1 MSYLNKI
8 NDVYKLLGEGKAMDA
23 FEKYYHEDVI
33 MIEGNGEKH
42 EGKDTNR
49 KRETEF
55 FGSIEEMHG
64 AGVDAIATNEEEG
77 ITMVENWMEVTFK
90 GGNKIKMEQI
100 ARQKWKGDHI
110 IEERF
115 YYNPG

>member
-33 MIEGNGEKH
+33 MIEGNSEKH

-49 KRETEF
+49 KREPEF

-64 AGVDAIATNEEEG
+64 AGVDTIVANEEEG
-77 ITMVENWMEVTFK
+77 ITMAET
-90 GGNKIKMEQI
+90 
-100 ARQKWKGDHI
+100 
-110 IEERF
+110 
-115 YYNPG
+115 

>member
-1 MSYLNKI
+1 
-8 NDVYKLLGEGKAMDA
+8 
-23 FEKYYHEDVI
+23 
-33 MIEGNGEKH
+33 
-42 EGKDTNR
+42 
-49 KRETEF
+49 
-55 FGSIEEMHG
+55 
-64 AGVDAIATNEEEG
+64 
-77 ITMVENWMEVTFK
+77 MEVTFK